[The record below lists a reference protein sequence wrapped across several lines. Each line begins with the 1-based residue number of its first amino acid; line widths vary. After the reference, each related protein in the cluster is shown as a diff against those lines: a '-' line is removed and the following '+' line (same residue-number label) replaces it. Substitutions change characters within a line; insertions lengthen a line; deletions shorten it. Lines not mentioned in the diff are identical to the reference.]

1 VEALVVSTE
10 TVQKALEINKTRS
23 KRSLQP
29 LIIIT
34 VPMMR
39 AEDGKLISSTR
50 IREGEIDYSGK
61 LLKVK

>member
-1 VEALVVSTE
+1 MEAIVVSTE
-10 TVQKALEINKTRS
+10 TVHKAFEINKTRS
-23 KRSLQP
+23 KRKLQP

-50 IREGEIDYSGK
+50 IREGEIDSSGN
-61 LLKVK
+61 LLKAK

>member
-1 VEALVVSTE
+1 MEAIVVSTE
-10 TVQKALEINKTRS
+10 TVQKAFEINKTRS
-23 KRSLQP
+23 KRKLQP

-50 IREGEIDYSGK
+50 IREGEIDCSGK
-61 LLKVK
+61 LLKAK